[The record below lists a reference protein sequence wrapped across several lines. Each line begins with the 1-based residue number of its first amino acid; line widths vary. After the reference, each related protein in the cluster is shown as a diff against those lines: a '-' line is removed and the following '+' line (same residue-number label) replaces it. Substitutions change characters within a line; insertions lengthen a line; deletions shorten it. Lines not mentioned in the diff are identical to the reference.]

1 MTSANKADGCI
12 RQKTQDFNK
21 ISVSFLNIFIVASW
35 LMEENEFVVSFLLFI
50 VYCLL
55 FIVCCL
61 LFVVCCLLFVVC
73 CLLFVVVVVVG
84 MEASVPIPA
93 R

>member
-21 ISVSFLNIFIVASW
+21 RSVSLLNILIVASW
-35 LMEENEFVVSFLLFI
+35 LMEENEFI

-55 FIVCCL
+55 F
-61 LFVVCCLLFVVC
+61 VV
-73 CLLFVVVVVVG
+73 VVVVVVG
-84 MEASVPIPA
+84 MEASVPMPA